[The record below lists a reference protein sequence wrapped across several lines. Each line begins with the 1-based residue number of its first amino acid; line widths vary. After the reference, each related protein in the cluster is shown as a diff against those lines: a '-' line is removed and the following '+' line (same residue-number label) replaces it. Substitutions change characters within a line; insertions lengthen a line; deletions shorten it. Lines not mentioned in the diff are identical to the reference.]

1 MNLSNYLGVSIR
13 TCVPLDWDHI
23 WSEYRDNTVDSKGEG
38 TWNVHDDSARN
49 FAVRLDEGI
58 GTWTRVLAIS
68 RDPNFCCDVTD
79 EYLSCF
85 KTKCNGTGR
94 ADARHA
100 PNMSRYRSQVLEA
113 NMDKDASMT
122 QAKTLN
128 GFVLQRANWA
138 AEDVTRELKDAA
150 KDYLSYSKA
159 WWQ

>member
-1 MNLSNYLGVSIR
+1 MNKFLQQQGVLLVFANLSYVLKKKHRPFRGFLVLRR
-13 TCVPLDWDHI
+13 TP
-23 WSEYRDNTVDSKGEG
+23 
-38 TWNVHDDSARN
+38 
-49 FAVRLDEGI
+49 
-58 GTWTRVLAIS
+58 
-68 RDPNFCCDVTD
+68 D

-100 PNMSRYRSQVLEA
+100 PNMSRYRRQVLEA